1 MLKNIILLLAILVS
15 VGLFSQPVST
25 GIRFQSNEKIE
36 KEAIVGFLPF
46 FKNSFDKGGT
56 VSPLPFGVG
65 VVGMIFQQAYTS
77 SNLIIKGKTSEE
89 MGSLDIY
96 ARADSVQQNTVAGES
111 SILISPGLWV
121 LPFMNV
127 YGIIGYSS
135 GQINP
140 DLQIHGITVENPF
153 NPGEDL
159 LSLDTA
165 FVLNDK
171 IKYQGATY
179 GFGTSLSMSYKK
191 MFFMVDY
198 QYTITKPSDLDGN
211 LYKHFLSPKVGLFID
226 TKNQNTKLVAWV
238 GALYL
243 SNNHS
248 FKGEITVSEIAPELV
263 SFFGE
268 KAEYSGDIVAKSN
281 WNVLLGSKLSIGNGH
296 NVFIEAGFVNRL
308 QLSLGYS
315 FVF

>member
-1 MLKNIILLLAILVS
+1 MLKNIILLLTIFVS
-15 VGLFSQPVST
+15 AALFSQPVSM
-25 GIRFQSNEKIE
+25 GIRFKSNEE
-36 KEAIVGFLPF
+36 TVKEPIVGFLPF
-46 FKNSFDKGGT
+46 FKNSFDKKES
-56 VSPLPFGVG
+56 VMPFPFGVG
-65 VVGMIFQQAYTS
+65 VVGMIYQQAYTS

-89 MGSLDIY
+89 LGSLDIY

-111 SILISPGLWV
+111 SIIVSPGLWV
-121 LPFMNV
+121 LPFLNV
-127 YGIIGYSS
+127 YGVFGYSS
-135 GQINP
+135 GQVNP
-140 DLQIHGITVENPF
+140 DLQVHGITVENPF
-153 NPGEDL
+153 NPGEDML
-159 LSLDTA
+159 TIDTT

-191 MFFMVDY
+191 MFLMLDY

-211 LYKHFLSPKVGLFID
+211 LYKHFLSPKIGLFID
-226 TKNQNTKLVAWV
+226 TKNQNTQLVAWV

-263 SFFGE
+263 PYFGE

-281 WNVLLGSKLSIGNGH
+281 WNVLLGSKLTFGNGH
-296 NVFIEAGFVNRL
+296 SVFLEAGFVNRL
-308 QLSLGYS
+308 QLSVGYS